1 MTSGP
6 GATLLSVAI
15 IAAFALAVGALN
27 LLRKRQDRKRAILML
42 VAAAVLVGNVMIWTI
57 PL

>member
-1 MTSGP
+1 MTSGL
-6 GATLLSVAI
+6 GAILLSVAV
-15 IAAFALAVGALN
+15 IAALALVVGALN

>member
-6 GATLLSVAI
+6 GATLLSVAV
-15 IAAFALAVGALN
+15 IAAFALAVGAVN
-27 LLRKRQDRKRAILML
+27 LLRRRQDRKRAILML
-42 VAAAVLVGNVMIWTI
+42 IAAAVLIGNVVVWTI

>member
-1 MTSGP
+1 MTSGL
-6 GATLLSVAI
+6 GATLLSVAV
-15 IAAFALAVGALN
+15 IAALALVVGALN